1 MRTKQNSEAASRDV
15 LKEKVFL
22 EISQNSQENTCAVV
36 SFSIKLQA
44 LFLLKKRLWHRCVPV
59 YFAKFQEHLF
69 FKTPLVVAFGVK
81 QNSIIYVQKTTVTA
95 YEIVSLATKWKTTW
109 LYEREINIMILFT
122 KMQDQNKS
130 IKILRN
136 TKWNYLVAPWGNE
149 KCAWLPQIK
158 PVKPFFE

>member
-1 MRTKQNSEAASRDV
+1 MRAKQNSEAASRDV

-59 YFAKFQEHLF
+59 NFAKFQEHLF
-69 FKTPLVVAFGVK
+69 FKSTSGGCFW
-81 QNSIIYVQKTTVTA
+81 SKTKFYNICAKNVTA
-95 YEIVSLATKWKTTW
+95 YEIISLATKWKTTL

-136 TKWNYLVAPWGNE
+136 TKWSYLVAPWGNE
-149 KCAWLPQIK
+149 KCA
-158 PVKPFFE
+158 